1 MPIQVK
7 VLPDSEITCASCEAC
22 CCSLEV
28 ILFTDNG
35 VPNHFTET
43 NIWGGRSMWRLD
55 DGWCSALDRNTMMC
69 LIYEQRPQICRE
81 FELGAHECI
90 AERTAKLRH
99 IMSIV
104 ME

>member
-1 MPIQVK
+1 
-7 VLPDSEITCASCEAC
+7 
-22 CCSLEV
+22 
-28 ILFTDNG
+28 
-35 VPNHFTET
+35 
-43 NIWGGRSMWRLD
+43 MWRLD